1 MRIAGKIERPHVL
14 NGVDDLRRASR
25 PKRARADAD
34 GFPLGRVR
42 RVAASAVWLVF
53 LACVVRFQ
61 STDWT
66 IWRALGLL
74 VFTLAVPVTVP

>member
-34 GFPLGRVR
+34 GFPLSRVR
-42 RVAASAVWLVF
+42 RVAASAVWQVF